1 MWVSRNSKVESPQ
14 KMWCF
19 FGMSEIGTDEKHKSK
34 QNYLGVNDTE
44 QKQQTTTIVGGKS
57 GCRDDKINNCFPGV
71 IWGKL

>member
-1 MWVSRNSKVESPQ
+1 VGFKKFQSRKSTKNVG
-14 KMWCF
+14 F
-19 FGMSEIGTDEKHKSK
+19 FGMSEIGTDKKHKFK